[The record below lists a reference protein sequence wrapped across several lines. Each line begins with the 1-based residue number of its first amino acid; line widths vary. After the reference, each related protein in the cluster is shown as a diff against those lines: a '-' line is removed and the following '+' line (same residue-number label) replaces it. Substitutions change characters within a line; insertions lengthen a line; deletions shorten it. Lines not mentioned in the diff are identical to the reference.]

1 MANNNNFY
9 PQNNVDRFCN
19 SENNTQNMLAP
30 LSNLQMNSYT
40 TNQINSN
47 VKNFNQNLN
56 MNLQNNNMYQNTN
69 INNQFINNNNNN
81 NINNNYYNQFPNNN
95 SQFQNNQN
103 NSINNN
109 MNNGNRQNQNID
121 NPFHMASPNQII
133 QNNQLQNP
141 YKPHDQ
147 LNINS
152 ESQNNNNFDKNNKKY
167 TLITC
172 GNKFSTNDLNI
183 IIDSSY
189 EELIRKKNPLSKY
202 IIQRIKNILGG
213 DWVVFICVDGLKGYD
228 LSISCNDE
236 NRLISFVM
244 NNFRFQ
250 IIKIAD

>member
-1 MANNNNFY
+1 
-9 PQNNVDRFCN
+9 
-19 SENNTQNMLAP
+19 
-30 LSNLQMNSYT
+30 
-40 TNQINSN
+40 
-47 VKNFNQNLN
+47 
-56 MNLQNNNMYQNTN
+56 
-69 INNQFINNNNNN
+69 
-81 NINNNYYNQFPNNN
+81 
-95 SQFQNNQN
+95 
-103 NSINNN
+103 

-228 LSISCNDE
+228 LSVSCNDE
-236 NRLISFVM
+236 NRLISFHWRIFLLY
-244 NNFRFQ
+244 NN
-250 IIKIAD
+250 